1 MFPQF
6 GQQLNLKQEK
16 VTRSFPAED
25 YGSHSVLELLRLAML
40 PPAEIGHTGYFP
52 NTQQHFEIC
61 SMKTQAGPW
70 WGQMPAGLQL
80 KPPVL
85 LFKDQRANESSP
97 ARPCSHQRSLWVQ
110 HTQQVKEF
118 KAASSNVTSRK
129 TKAGTREAL
138 FTKNVLRL
146 LAVKTWWIQQAT
158 EPQNKE
164 LPNRFRFKCV
174 HLQSGFR
181 KSSDKDRP
189 HPITEWTF
197 FLWEFWNLYLSAA
210 DKRAHSVK
218 STHKNGFLDESI
230 DGEPPGSKAQRKRA
244 IAADMLT
251 LQPCCRL

>member
-1 MFPQF
+1 MKSKSCCLLAVRGISPVQIYIKVNQRSHIASNKIIFFSWVNQELQLKLCACQSFSIRPKMFPQF

-40 PPAEIGHTGYFP
+40 PPAEIGHK
-52 NTQQHFEIC
+52 IC

-189 HPITEWTF
+189 HPITE
-197 FLWEFWNLYLSAA
+197 
-210 DKRAHSVK
+210 
-218 STHKNGFLDESI
+218 
-230 DGEPPGSKAQRKRA
+230 
-244 IAADMLT
+244 
-251 LQPCCRL
+251 

>member
-1 MFPQF
+1 MKSKSCCLLAVRGISPVQIYIKVNQRSHIASNKIIFFSWVNQELQLKLCACQSFSIRPKMFPQF

-189 HPITEWTF
+189 HPITE
-197 FLWEFWNLYLSAA
+197 
-210 DKRAHSVK
+210 
-218 STHKNGFLDESI
+218 
-230 DGEPPGSKAQRKRA
+230 
-244 IAADMLT
+244 
-251 LQPCCRL
+251 